1 MPNRRITI
9 ILNSNQSK
17 RITVLIPVPREHLQS
32 STTTTTVDTSTNYSV
47 RELILQQARNKFHNR
62 YLDVVYRWGG
72 DVFTDQDVLG
82 LKEEEVLVSMGEA
95 YIGPPKKRTRA
106 DGKVGETRVLAT
118 ESFIHEEAV
127 KQLEKVAELD
137 GVHAAIGM
145 PDLHKGDRFPIGCA
159 IAASG
164 IYPALI
170 GSDIG
175 CGISVYPLGKQP
187 SHLTPEKLASR
198 LKGLDEPWEGNVK
211 EWLALYGIT
220 QETEFDAESLGTV
233 GGGNHFAEVVTVE
246 EMVDVEACE
255 SMGVVTGNL
264 YLLVHTGSRGLG
276 SSILRH
282 YTKSDPNPYFPPDH
296 TEFEEYLRKHD
307 NAVLWAKANRDLVA
321 HRMRACIFGRRNEEE
336 ESEEAAEDAIKENTE
351 SQASDPRD
359 ALEKI
364 LDVTHNSVTPCGYE
378 VDGEMKDVWLH
389 RKGAVPSDRGF
400 VPCPGSRGD
409 FSWILQ
415 PAGRGKVNAFS
426 LAHGAGRLHARNAPQ
441 LRKGSPSQLTTTPL
455 GSYVVCTDPE
465 LLVQERP
472 EAYKGVQTVVDDMES
487 AGIAEGVCK
496 LRPFVTFKT
505 GAEKRK

>member
-1 MPNRRITI
+1 
-9 ILNSNQSK
+9 
-17 RITVLIPVPREHLQS
+17 
-32 STTTTTVDTSTNYSV
+32 
-47 RELILQQARNKFHNR
+47 
-62 YLDVVYRWGG
+62 
-72 DVFTDQDVLG
+72 
-82 LKEEEVLVSMGEA
+82 
-95 YIGPPKKRTRA
+95 
-106 DGKVGETRVLAT
+106 
-118 ESFIHEEAV
+118 
-127 KQLEKVAELD
+127 
-137 GVHAAIGM
+137 M

-159 IAASG
+159 IVASG

-175 CGISVYPLGKQP
+175 CGISLYPLGKQP

-246 EMVDVEACE
+246 QMVDVEACE

-282 YTKSDPNPYFPPDH
+282 YTKSDPNPYFPPGH
-296 TEFEEYLRKHD
+296 SEFEIYLAKHD

-321 HRMRACIFGRRNEEE
+321 HRIRSCIFGRRNEEE
-336 ESEEAAEDAIKENTE
+336 QDENGEMDGETAEKENSEPSSAPTP
-351 SQASDPRD
+351 DPRA

-364 LDVTHNSVTPCGYE
+364 LDVTHNSVTPCGFE
-378 VDGEMKDVWLH
+378 VEGEMKDIWLH
-389 RKGAVPSDRGF
+389 RKGAAPSDKGF

-415 PAGRGKVNAFS
+415 PAGQGKTN
-426 LAHGAGRLHARNAPQ
+426 G
-441 LRKGSPSQLTTTPL
+441 
-455 GSYVVCTDPE
+455 
-465 LLVQERP
+465 
-472 EAYKGVQTVVDDMES
+472 
-487 AGIAEGVCK
+487 
-496 LRPFVTFKT
+496 
-505 GAEKRK
+505 